1 MTRSLLAGA
10 AAVGLFVLTPAQTL
24 AQQDA
29 RVHLELNKAEQVQG
43 SCRLYLLLD
52 NKTERAY
59 ENLQLDLVSFDTD
72 GIIAQRM
79 LLETA
84 PLPAGKMRLK
94 VFDLVQSRCDAVS
107 RILINEVVLCKST
120 EGSAPDCADALTA
133 STRIPIELVP

>member
-94 VFDLVQSRCDAVS
+94 VFDLVGAMQ
-107 RILINEVVLCKST
+107 
-120 EGSAPDCADALTA
+120 
-133 STRIPIELVP
+133 